1 MIATRRPVPVLAV
14 AFLFLAVGI
23 VGFVFHFRQLPQ
35 PDAVWIEIT
44 EALAILAGAFMLRGR
59 NWARW
64 LALAW
69 MAFHVGLSAFGT
81 VQELVIHCVI
91 FAGIV
96 WLLFRAD
103 SRSYFRPSKEAQA

>member
-23 VGFVFHFRQLPQ
+23 VGFVFHFRQ
-35 PDAVWIEIT
+35 
-44 EALAILAGAFMLRGR
+44 
-59 NWARW
+59 